1 MDMRNFF
8 KKILLMATP
17 IPLSLMIRE
26 FFILFYSI
34 LKKGTI
40 VDHMR
45 NFFFKKKI
53 KSIAATVAAN

>member
-45 NFFFKKKI
+45 KFKKK
-53 KSIAATVAAN
+53 KKLSQ